1 MARGGRRPGAGRKP
15 GGTSKAGPGKP
26 AKRKIYESPIRA
38 AEGRIRDRLP
48 ELVDVAL
55 RLALEDGN
63 ERMLIYCIDRILGK
77 PTQPIDFY
85 DAARRAAEERGL
97 NPDRVI
103 HLYEQLKRQKA
114 G

>member
-1 MARGGRRPGAGRKP
+1 MARGGARPGAGRKRK
-15 GGTSKAGPGKP
+15 TDKTKRLGPV
-26 AKRKIYESPIRA
+26 AA
-38 AEGRIRDRLP
+38 AESKLRDRLP

-55 RLALEDGN
+55 RLALEEEN
-63 ERMLIYCIDRILGK
+63 ERLLIYCIDRILGK
-77 PTQPIDFY
+77 PTQPFDFHE
-85 DAARRAAEERGL
+85 AARRAAEERGL